1 MNRILLAAL
10 FITLVTINCSS
21 RPADPNPAAGFL
33 PASGSSAPASWVRYY
48 DPSEHS
54 FSIEVP
60 QGWQVQ
66 GGMYRFG
73 YFDVRATV
81 DLRSPDGNIIIRFD
95 DANVPAYALPGPYRP
110 REGQPYSKPRQFQ
123 MVVKRYESARSFA
136 ETYSKSRFR
145 SVCQTLTEQPSAWKP
160 SMPAAFQVA
169 NAQTTSDATVDYAC
183 ASAAGPRLA
192 SVYARTSLY
201 SATAFWQ
208 ADPVLS
214 AVTTPALMPVAQS
227 VLQHA
232 IDSFQID
239 PQWQRHQQQMTQ
251 EGLQVVQQDYEAFL
265 AQTRATMQ
273 KFSSSMNQQ
282 VSGFEARQNTSAA
295 QSDSWG
301 KILTGIT
308 DARDPYTGE
317 QFQVWTGPNS
327 NYYINGLGDK
337 RNANT
342 SPGPGYHQLESN

>member
-1 MNRILLAAL
+1 MNRTLLTTL
-10 FITLVTINCSS
+10 FVTLVTLSCSS
-21 RPADPNPAAGFL
+21 RPVDAAS
-33 PASGSSAPASWVRYY
+33 AGSSASSATATPAAWVRYY

-54 FSIEVP
+54 FSLEIP
-60 QGWQVQ
+60 RGWSVE

-81 DLRSPDGNIIIRFD
+81 DLRSPDGNIILRFD
-95 DANVPAYALPGPYRP
+95 DANIPPYALPGPSRP
-110 REGQPYSKPRQFQ
+110 AEGRPYEKPMQFQ
-123 MVVKRYESARSFA
+123 MMVERYRDASSFA
-136 ETYSKSRFR
+136 DTYAKSRFK
-145 SVCQTLTEQPSAWKP
+145 SVCQNMTAQTSNWKP
-160 SMPAAFQVA
+160 TLPAAIQSIQV
-169 NAQTTSDATVDYAC
+169 QKTSDASVDYLC
-183 ASAAGPRLA
+183 ATTSGPKLA
-192 SVYARTSLY
+192 SVYVRTSLY
-201 SATAFWQ
+201 SQTAFWQ

-232 IDSFQID
+232 LDTFQID
-239 PQWQRHQQQMTQ
+239 PQWQAHQQQMTQ
-251 EGLQVVQQDYEAFL
+251 EGLAMIQRDYQTFL

-282 VSGFEARQNTSAA
+282 VSGFEARQNASAA

-301 KILTGIT
+301 KILTGLT
-308 DARDPYTGE
+308 DARDPYTGQ

-327 NYYINGLGDK
+327 NYYINGPGDK

-342 SPGPGYHQLESN
+342 SPGPDYHQLQTN